1 MKFKNKR
8 GFYITNSYR
17 NSVLF
22 KEPFDIKD
30 AFWFENPKE
39 ITEERFKEYMNDLQT
54 ISI

>member
-17 NSVLF
+17 DAILF
-22 KEPFDIKD
+22 KAPFDIKD

-39 ITEERFKEYMNDLQT
+39 ISVEKYKEYMNDL
-54 ISI
+54 